1 MTQNLTQELDTLAAA
16 VRAGERRALARAIT
30 LIESTRPDH
39 RRDAEA
45 LLERLLPHCGGATR
59 LGISGAPGVG
69 KSTFIEAFALAL
81 VEAGHKIAVLA
92 VDPSS
97 ARGGGAILGDKTRM
111 EDLAR
116 GDAAFI
122 RPSPSGGTLGGLAR
136 RTREAMLACEA
147 AGYDVVIVETVGVG
161 QSEIAVRD
169 VADMFILLMQPGGG
183 DELQGL
189 KRGIVEIADLL
200 VVTKA
205 DGDLEAAAGRARAA
219 YRSALGLLRDFPY
232 MSVHGVIG
240 DFERH
245 LHHLPEAIGRR
256 LVLFLGG
263 TIGNLHPAERTTFLT
278 GVRGLLGPDDRAL
291 IGLDLVKDVAT
302 MEAAYNDSAGVTAEF
317 NRNMLRVINRELGA
331 NFDPEAFTHRAFFNA
346 DHSRIEMH
354 LAPSVLQEISAPD
367 IPLSVTIS
375 PAETIWTESS
385 YKFTAGSIEEM
396 LTDARL
402 RLERCY
408 VNERPD
414 RRFAL
419 ALAAPA

>member
-1 MTQNLTQELDTLAAA
+1 MTEIRTQELDTLAAA

-45 LLERLLPHCGGATR
+45 LLERLLPHCGGAAR

-69 KSTFIEAFALAL
+69 KSTFIEAFGLALA
-81 VEAGHKIAVLA
+81 EAGHKIAVLA

-111 EDLAR
+111 EELAR
-116 GDAAFI
+116 SDAAFI

-169 VADMFILLMQPGGG
+169 VADMFVLLMQPGGG

-205 DGDLEAAAGRARAA
+205 DGDLKAAAGQATAA
-219 YRSALGLLRDFPY
+219 YQSALGLLRPV
-232 MSVHGVIG
+232 S
-240 DFERH
+240 
-245 LHHLPEAIGRR
+245 PEWTPQ
-256 LVLFLGG
+256 VLQCS
-263 TIGNLHPAERTTFLT
+263 ALT
-278 GVRGLLGPDDRAL
+278 GAGIDAVWKACQDYRAALGEAGLKQRRA
-291 IGLDLVKDVAT
+291 GQAVAW
-302 MEAAYNDSAGVTAEF
+302 MWDE
-317 NRNMLRVINRELGA
+317 IN
-331 NFDPEAFTHRAFFNA
+331 
-346 DHSRIEMH
+346 
-354 LAPSVLQEISAPD
+354 
-367 IPLSVTIS
+367 
-375 PAETIWTESS
+375 ETLE
-385 YKFTAGSIEEM
+385 
-396 LTDARL
+396 ARL
-402 RLERCY
+402 RDAPELAKRVPALERQ
-408 VNERPD
+408 V
-414 RRFAL
+414 
-419 ALAAPA
+419 AAGTLTPTAAASRLLDAFFGGGAPETT